1 MISHHPAKFGGGH
14 RHCGRGVKFL
24 VAEELDSTCSC
35 LKPPLLFISKRDDGL
50 KARRVSYS

>member
-1 MISHHPAKFGGGH
+1 MISHHPAKFGGH

-35 LKPPLLFISKRDDGL
+35 LKPRLLFISKRDDGL
-50 KARRVSYS
+50 KARGVSYS